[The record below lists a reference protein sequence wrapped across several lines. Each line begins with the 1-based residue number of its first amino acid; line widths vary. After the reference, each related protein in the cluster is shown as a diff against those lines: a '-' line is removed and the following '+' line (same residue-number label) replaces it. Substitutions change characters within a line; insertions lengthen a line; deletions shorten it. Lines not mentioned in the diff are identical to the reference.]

1 MNAAFFDDLI
11 RNALAEDGVGN
22 DVTTMATV
30 SLDRK
35 SEGRFIAKEDGVV
48 CGLPILSRV
57 FALLDGDVLVTPR
70 AAEGDR
76 IQKGDPVATV
86 SGPARAI
93 LSGERVALNFLQ
105 LLSGI
110 ATATAAAVAAVRG
123 SNTQII
129 DTRKTV
135 PGLRGLSKYAVRIGG
150 GANHRFNLS
159 DGILIKDNHI
169 AAAGGIG
176 PAVAAAR
183 AAGHHLLKIEVETET
198 LAQIEEALGA
208 RADVIMLDNM
218 TIPEMAAAVALIRGR
233 ALTEASGNM
242 GGQDLAAV
250 AAIGVD
256 FISMGS
262 LTHTV
267 KALDISLRFSAGDC
281 CS

>member
-1 MNAAFFDDLI
+1 MNPAFFDDLI
-11 RNALAEDGVGN
+11 CNALAEDGAN
-22 DVTTMATV
+22 SDVTTAATV
-30 SLDRK
+30 ALGRR
-35 SEGRFIAKEDGVV
+35 SEGRFIAKEDGVI

-57 FALLDGDVLVTPR
+57 FALLDEDVLVTPK

-76 IQKGDPVATV
+76 VQKGDTVATI

-105 LLSGI
+105 FLSGI

-123 SNTQII
+123 SSAQIV

-135 PGLRGLSKYAVRIGG
+135 PGLRGLSKYAVRMGG

-183 AAGHHLLKIEVETET
+183 TAGHHLLKIEVETET
-198 LAQIEEALGA
+198 LAQIEEALA
-208 RADVIMLDNM
+208 AHADVIMLDNM
-218 TIPEMAAAVALIRGR
+218 TIPEMEEAVALIKGR

-242 GGQDLAAV
+242 GDQDLAAV
-250 AAIGVD
+250 AATGVD

-281 CS
+281 